1 MKPGRSITD
10 TPQGVFVVLV
20 ASMVLVATVAT
31 AAQSGVFERPAER
44 SASNWY
50 TDRVSEIGAVGED
63 GGARGDNVAG
73 LLGAPEDGSAAAG
86 DQAMAGGVAAGTGSG
101 EPAHAGG
108 SGDGS
113 GVELARVHAPEEE
126 PHAPEEEEESLEER
140 EAARGDSERNEPARD
155 DSGASE
161 PPSEVQPAPDG
172 PWAALR
178 TPTRR
183 EPCLVRANRLHI
195 ATGRDDREPTGI
207 RGPYLA
213 NGEPIVVFMDM
224 ANDSGSRQEVGVVWT
239 HEDPPTRWIDEVR
252 VGTGSRWRT
261 WAERPL
267 PLDRLGRWEIE
278 VVDEEGCLVGAV
290 DFELGAP
297 SW

>member
-31 AAQSGVFERPAER
+31 AAQSGVFERQAER
-44 SASNWY
+44 SASSWY
-50 TDRVSEIGAVGED
+50 TDRVSEIGAVGEV
-63 GGARGDNVAG
+63 GGARGASVAG
-73 LLGAPEDGSAAAG
+73 LLGAPDEGSGAAG
-86 DQAMAGGVAAGTGSG
+86 DQAMVGGVAPGTGSV
-101 EPAHAGG
+101 EPVHADG

-126 PHAPEEEEESLEER
+126 AHAPEEEEESLEER
-140 EAARGDSERNEPARD
+140 ETARD
-155 DSGASE
+155 DSGAAE
-161 PPSEVQPAPDG
+161 PPSEAQPAPDG

-178 TPTRR
+178 MPTRR